1 MARRIVKREFDPTQ
15 PVFVKKPLRDGGVLL
30 PEGHPFEWRRKSLTV
45 RRVANLFNA
54 GHLCHAEETVDMS
67 EPEKTPEE
75 LAAEE
80 AAAAKAAADAKAA
93 KAAADAKAAEEA
105 AEEAAAAKA
114 AEEAATAKA
123 AETKPAEPAK
133 TEKK

>member
-93 KAAADAKAAEEA
+93 
-105 AEEAAAAKA
+105 EEAAAAKA
-114 AEEAATAKA
+114 AEEAAAAKA